1 MPRVAGIHD
10 GESCSHKDYDL
21 GADGFGVKPRE
32 VPIPCWCSGRPVHD
46 GGISCGKGW
55 TLEVKNVLLIFR
67 PANFMSLFALSKG
80 IPLKGLKL
88 PRGQQIVSTN

>member
-1 MPRVAGIHD
+1 M
-10 GESCSHKDYDL
+10 
-21 GADGFGVKPRE
+21 
-32 VPIPCWCSGRPVHD
+32 HD

-55 TLEVKNVLLIFR
+55 ALEVKNVLLISR
-67 PANFMSLFALSKG
+67 PANFISLFALSKG